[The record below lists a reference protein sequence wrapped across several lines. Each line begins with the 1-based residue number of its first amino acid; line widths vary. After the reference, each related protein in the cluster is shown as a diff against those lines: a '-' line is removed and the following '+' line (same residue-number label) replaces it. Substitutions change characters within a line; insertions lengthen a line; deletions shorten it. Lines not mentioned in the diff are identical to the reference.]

1 VSGTITVQ
9 DPDDSSAK
17 NSYPTAADAD
27 ADTNG
32 VSTAITLDSLG
43 GTGAHELW
51 GRDGEDYKVILAD
64 SAAATVD
71 TWDEIRLPTHSRR
84 PTVT

>member
-1 VSGTITVQ
+1 MAYPILGRPSPQFTDSSGDPYVSGTITVQ

-27 ADTNG
+27 ANTNG

-43 GTGAHELW
+43 GTGAHELGQGW
-51 GRDGEDYKVILAD
+51 R
-64 SAAATVD
+64 
-71 TWDEIRLPTHSRR
+71 RL
-84 PTVT
+84 